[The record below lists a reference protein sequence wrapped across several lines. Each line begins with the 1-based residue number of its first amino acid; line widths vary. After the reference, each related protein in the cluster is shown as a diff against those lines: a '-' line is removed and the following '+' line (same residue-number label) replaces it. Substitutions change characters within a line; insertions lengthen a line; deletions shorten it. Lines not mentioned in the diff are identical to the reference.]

1 MPVLTNKLERV
12 QGIFVGKTLSQKDCS
27 PIKFK
32 CLFGEG
38 VEGINVFPYT
48 IIAKKGKQP
57 SVKLGK

>member
-32 CLFGEG
+32 CLFGEE
-38 VEGINVFPYT
+38 VEGDKCISLYNYS
-48 IIAKKGKQP
+48 KKGKTTQV
-57 SVKLGK
+57 SS